1 MLVVGYSLRCCAGLM
16 SDRARDDMAN
26 RAMAFEHG
34 TYKLEDDL
42 RGLDK
47 EGIMRVRVQL
57 STAARESGEKIEQL
71 LHQHYQA
78 FISASKVCG
87 SMLNQQ
93 QTPEQE
99 AVIFDSINS
108 AQEHLSCAQ
117 RQQSL

>member
-1 MLVVGYSLRCCAGLM
+1 M

-78 FISASKVCG
+78 FISASKVCDFISSISSEPHARKAG
-87 SMLNQQ
+87 LM
-93 QTPEQE
+93 PEKKKIE
-99 AVIFDSINS
+99 KLHDAPMTLANN
-108 AQEHLSCAQ
+108 
-117 RQQSL
+117 